1 MKARPELPAE
11 GGIAAARPELDGC
24 LKEMARN
31 LADRFAD
38 LCDGAIS
45 DLLRHQISAANA
57 DEGTVWLLDAS
68 GEFLL
73 PRFNSGHNAER
84 LVAGFRQSIREGMIS
99 MVVATEQPI
108 CENAVQA
115 NDRQDK
121 TLDKLL
127 GLQTCAMLAVP
138 LYFAGEL
145 RGVMSA
151 VQLAAAG
158 TEAVSRPG
166 FTIDDLAALQ
176 RTTTI
181 LSRLIEHQLL
191 LACLGMEG
199 VV

>member
-1 MKARPELPAE
+1 
-11 GGIAAARPELDGC
+11 
-24 LKEMARN
+24 
-31 LADRFAD
+31 
-38 LCDGAIS
+38 
-45 DLLRHQISAANA
+45 
-57 DEGTVWLLDAS
+57 
-68 GEFLL
+68 
-73 PRFNSGHNAER
+73 
-84 LVAGFRQSIREGMIS
+84 

-115 NDRQDK
+115 NERQDK

-151 VQLAAAG
+151 VQLTAAG
-158 TEAVSRPG
+158 TEAVSRRG